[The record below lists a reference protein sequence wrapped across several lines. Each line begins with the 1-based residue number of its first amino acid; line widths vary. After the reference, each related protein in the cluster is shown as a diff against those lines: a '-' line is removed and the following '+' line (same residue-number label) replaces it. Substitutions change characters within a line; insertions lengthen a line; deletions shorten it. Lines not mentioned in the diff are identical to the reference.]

1 MDTRT
6 CKSVDT
12 FEGALLTRGVRP
24 DIKDDFRLESSQTAH
39 CMQQV
44 TDLSEFCVAMAN
56 TARREARGFQHFMS
70 WLGHRELI
78 GLVLDIDV

>member
-12 FEGALLTRGVRP
+12 FEGALLTHAIRP
-24 DIKDDFRLESSQTAH
+24 NIKDEFQLESTQTAH
-39 CMQQV
+39 CIKQI

-70 WLGHRELI
+70 WLGHRELLRL
-78 GLVLDIDV
+78 GDIHV